1 MYIKVVELK
10 SPYLFAKDYF
20 NSLRNFRA
28 NLNIITFTK
37 TNVLECM
44 ENE

>member
-10 SPYLFAKDYF
+10 SPYLVAKDYF
-20 NSLRNFRA
+20 KFIKFREK
-28 NLNIITFTK
+28 LKIITFTI
-37 TNVLECM
+37 TNVIECM